1 MTVADNTSR
10 NQYTATSGQTVF
22 AYTFEIVDKDDI
34 VVLKNGTTLSEG
46 TNYTVSNV
54 GNDSG
59 GNVTLTVGATTGD
72 ILTLYRDMPYSRTQ
86 NYTNSGDFLASE
98 VNSDF
103 DNLWLAGEQTQRSFS
118 QSIRKPITDSDSIS
132 MELPEAASRAGKF
145 LQFDSAGAVNV
156 TPGGGTASLS
166 RQQFTGDGSTTAFT
180 LSAAPD
186 ADGGGLQIY
195 IDGVYQESTTYSV
208 SGSTLT
214 FTEAPPLNSG
224 IEVVKLQAE
233 ELGSTTS
240 NLITYTPAGTGAVDT
255 TVQTKLRESVS
266 VKDFGAVGDGVTD
279 DTAAIQAALDAGDVI
294 VIPYGTYICH
304 GLTCAGKTI
313 VSESA
318 TLKQKT
324 GDEDEAVLTFTGTSR
339 LQGHLDVDL
348 NTGIR
353 AEDVVQVNGVH
364 TYVESIYIYNGTN
377 DAGAFYAFSILAGDV
392 VAGSI
397 RTNAAGYAGISIDSS
412 ADIDRVA
419 IDYVESIDFFYKGF
433 RCNGDVEEIVID
445 KMVAKTSFTNT
456 GEDGFLIDTGVSGN
470 EVQSL
475 SIGSYIS
482 DGATANNMK
491 LAEGTKDVNIGSVFI
506 NNAQAP
512 TETYAFNIV
521 EGDNVSIN
529 NITINNATASFLL
542 NIRSLVRNFNCNSL
556 YTNSAADTYV
566 VRIDGG
572 ASGVIN
578 ANFGSIVIDNNTKT
592 NGSFRLEGFSGQ
604 ELHCNIGMFY
614 SSTDERP
621 LNIQALPAN
630 AGAVTIQNMIGFT
643 SANYTGSSNNNIVLN
658 KPMPRKQ
665 LHLSAVPTA
674 GTFVTGD
681 IIFDSTPSAGGH
693 IGWVCTAGGT
703 PGTWKTFGSITA

>member
-1 MTVADNTSR
+1 
-10 NQYTATSGQTVF
+10 
-22 AYTFEIVDKDDI
+22 
-34 VVLKNGTTLSEG
+34 
-46 TNYTVSNV
+46 
-54 GNDSG
+54 
-59 GNVTLTVGATTGD
+59 
-72 ILTLYRDMPYSRTQ
+72 
-86 NYTNSGDFLASE
+86 
-98 VNSDF
+98 
-103 DNLWLAGEQTQRSFS
+103 
-118 QSIRKPITDSDSIS
+118 
-132 MELPEAASRAGKF
+132 MELPVASGRAGKY
-145 LQFDSAGAVNV
+145 LQFDSTGAVGV
-156 TPGGGTASLS
+156 TPGGASSSLS

-180 LSAAPD
+180 LSSAPD
-186 ADGGGLQIY
+186 ASGNGLQIY

-214 FTEAPPLNSG
+214 FTEAPPLNAG

-255 TVQTKLRESVS
+255 TVQAKLRESVS

-353 AEDVVQVNGVH
+353 ANHVVQVNGVH

-377 DAGAFYAFSILAGDV
+377 AVGGFYAFAILAGDV

-397 RTNAAGYAGISIDSS
+397 RTNAAGYAGVSINSG
-412 ADIDRVA
+412 ADIDRIA

-433 RCNGDVEEIVID
+433 RCNGNVKEIIID
-445 KMVAKTSFTNT
+445 KMVCKTSFTNT

-542 NIRSLVRNFNCNSL
+542 NIRDLVRNFSCNSL

-566 VRIDGG
+566 VRI
-572 ASGVIN
+572 SGNTTGVMN
-578 ANFGSIVIDNNTKT
+578 VNFGSIVIDNNTKT
-592 NGSFRLEGFSGQ
+592 NGFIRLDGFAGS

-621 LNIQALPAN
+621 LNIQTLPAN

-643 SANYTGSSNNNIVLN
+643 GANYSGASGNNIVLN

>member
-592 NGSFRLEGFSGQ
+592 NGFFRLEGFSGQ